1 MLDTLYSQIGLLP
14 MVLVAIFAFTKGDE
28 PERLAM
34 GAYLLGWIAGMLIQA
49 EGDTHTTWQPGL
61 FALDIVM
68 LLVFGG
74 LAWKFRRSWPI
85 WAASLQLIIVMSHLV
100 ILFDMRA
107 GVMSFY
113 TILNLASYGILVAIA
128 VGVFF
133 AWQERRAAGLE

>member
-14 MVLVAIFAFTKGDE
+14 MVLVGILAFTKGDE

-34 GAYLLGWIAGMLIQA
+34 GAYLLGWMAGMLIQA
-49 EGDTHTTWQPGL
+49 DSAQGPHWQPGL
-61 FALDIVM
+61 FALDVIM

-74 LAWKFRRSWPI
+74 LAWKLRRTWPI

-100 ILFDMRA
+100 ILFDLRGGM
-107 GVMSFY
+107 MSFY
-113 TILNLASYGILVAIA
+113 TILNLASYGILVAIGFGA
-128 VGVFF
+128 FW